1 MITAYEYHFTD
12 FLPGQCEIRLVFI
25 FPADFFL
32 LRFAAAKSEAAVLTY
47 NILLFQVISPVQA
60 FHTRVGN

>member
-1 MITAYEYHFTD
+1 MSTISLTFFRANVKYVL
-12 FLPGQCEIRLVFI
+12 FLFSLQISFYYVSLQR
-25 FPADFFL
+25 
-32 LRFAAAKSEAAVLTY
+32 KSEAAVLTY